1 GVQTCALPISRTGGH
16 AIADLPGDGT
26 RRCPGVAGGAG
37 EESLDDLRPGRE
49 PRADPDPDANAITNA
64 NAHAV
69 TNVNADAHA
78 KPNTSPNDGACS
90 SSSGRLDWLVLTGW
104 RVVDGTGQL
113 LLGRGP
119 CRCLC
124 QRDRRRVVA
133 QLARCEGLALGI
145 AGRPAN
151 LARQRRLSEQ
161 RADGCLCPRSRS

>member
-1 GVQTCALPISRTGGH
+1 
-16 AIADLPGDGT
+16 
-26 RRCPGVAGGAG
+26 
-37 EESLDDLRPGRE
+37 
-49 PRADPDPDANAITNA
+49 RADPDANADTNAITDANAHAITNA
-64 NAHAV
+64 NAV
-69 TNVNADAHA
+69 TNVNA
-78 KPNTSPNDGACS
+78 KPNTNTSPNDGACS

-124 QRDRRRVVA
+124 RRDRRRVVA
-133 QLARCEGLALGI
+133 QLARCEGVALGI

-161 RADGCLCPRSRS
+161 R

>member
-1 GVQTCALPISRTGGH
+1 RLEHRQPLRARRPQRRARLEYGDGRRLPRTGGR

-78 KPNTSPNDGACS
+78 KPNTNTSPNDGACS

-133 QLARCEGLALGI
+133 QLARCAGLALG
-145 AGRPAN
+145 
-151 LARQRRLSEQ
+151 
-161 RADGCLCPRSRS
+161 

>member
-1 GVQTCALPISRTGGH
+1 PEHRPDRRQRDSLRRLEHRQPLRARRPQRRAHLEQGDGRRLPRTGGR

-26 RRCPGVAGGAG
+26 RRCPGIAVGAG

-104 RVVDGTGQL
+104 RV
-113 LLGRGP
+113 
-119 CRCLC
+119 
-124 QRDRRRVVA
+124 
-133 QLARCEGLALGI
+133 
-145 AGRPAN
+145 
-151 LARQRRLSEQ
+151 
-161 RADGCLCPRSRS
+161 